1 MGKFGKLV
9 LVVAQGTA
17 LRAKIA
23 RLLQPAGYAL
33 ELAADERRALDLAVR
48 EEIDAAI
55 LVISSGL
62 ADLAFARRLSD
73 RVPRLIVLAER
84 SADIAKLARS
94 LPGADAYLLQP
105 LDEQKLLGR
114 LAELVASPGEDHAAL
129 APAALRIEG
138 CRFNLPGRTFVHAD
152 GREVALTRAESALL
166 IAFVRNPGRVLSRD
180 QLSQAIAGHGE
191 ELYGRSIDMHIGRLR
206 RKIEPDP
213 KAPRFIITVSGAGY
227 KFAAGPRTVEE
238 NRESP
243 AIEPGEK
250 MESAPKRA
258 RGPRINLPN
267 SGSERRQLTVLSCE
281 LVGSMVPTIDADPEE
296 VADVVHRFQD
306 ACAGAITSMGGSI
319 AAFTG
324 QEVLALFG
332 YPKAYEDDAE
342 RAVHAGLDL
351 AAKMEEL
358 VWPSGKPLQVRIGIA
373 TGLAVIAG
381 QAVVGEPSIV
391 APRLRSIAP
400 AGSILVAASTRKLLG
415 RAFICDDASSYELA
429 GISEKVTACLV
440 AGRRSIENRFSSTRG
455 PRLTQFVGR
464 QHELQQLLILWDRA
478 KANQGQVALLCGE
491 AGIGK
496 SRVCEVFLE
505 RINAKPH
512 VTIRYQCAPH
522 HANSPFFPIIDQIE
536 HAAQIKRGDAPD
548 VKLEKLEAA
557 LSESSAATPVD
568 MRSLAAL
575 LSIPTGELP
584 ASGLTPQRQ
593 KDLTIAA
600 LIRHIVGFARDQPL
614 VVELADA
621 HWADSSTLELF
632 SRIIASIKAAQVFV
646 LVSFRPEFFP
656 QWLDEPHVTMLRL
669 DRLGREQIEAM
680 IFDVAGQRALP
691 SEMYAQV
698 ISKTDGVP
706 LFVEELTK
714 SVLESGLLE
723 DAGDRL
729 TIIGPLPPLAIPTT
743 LLGSLTARL
752 DRLGPIKEIAQVGAA
767 IGREFSYRLLA
778 AVAPISGPPL
788 HAALAQLAAPELIFA
803 RGEPPDSTYVFKH
816 ALVQD
821 AAYGTLVRSKRQQ
834 LHCRIADALEQGF
847 PETVETQPELL
858 AHHLIQAGL
867 TERAIDYLRKAGQRT
882 IERSANAEAIRHL
895 TQALE
900 LLQSRPEGPARR
912 CAALGLEVML
922 SQAMIAAYGYAARNT
937 AEVLLRAKDL
947 IDDLTEPAQKLVIL
961 YGIWASHYVGGE
973 IVEQTDA
980 AGEFLKEAERNN
992 DTVALSVAHRIM
1004 GTTYLTKGEFTA
1016 ALPHLEQARALYDFQ
1031 HGAPMQYQY
1040 GQDVG
1045 VAALCYLSWAL
1056 WHLGSV
1062 DQASLVAADA
1072 VKRAEELSHPH
1083 TQAFTICHARGM
1095 IDIFRRS
1102 SEDMRSYA
1110 GSVVSLCQEHGLSHW
1125 MACGRILEGW
1135 ATVNEGEIDRG
1146 IELLRAGVAAWR
1158 EAGARLWLP
1167 LFLVLEAQAYN
1178 KAGRNEAALGAIEQA
1193 IAVSEETGERWYL
1206 AEILRIKAGL
1216 LSATGRVGDQVE
1228 ILFARSLEIARSQ
1241 QARCWELRTACDLA
1255 SLWRSKGRADEAL
1268 QLLQPIYAQFAE
1280 GFDSADLRHA
1290 KRILDELEPTVSQ
1303 KHS

>member
-33 ELAADERRALDLAVR
+33 ELAADERRALDLAVH
-48 EEIDAAI
+48 EDIDAAI

-84 SADIAKLARS
+84 SADLARLGRS
-94 LPGADAYLLQP
+94 LPGADAHLLQP

-114 LAELVASPGEDHAAL
+114 LAEMVASPGEDHAAL

-152 GREVALTRAESALL
+152 GREVALTRTEAALL
-166 IAFVRNPGRVLSRD
+166 VAFVRNPGRVLSRD

-191 ELYGRSIDMHIGRLR
+191 ELYGRSIDMHVGRLR
-206 RKIEPDP
+206 RKIEPYP

-227 KFAAGPRTVEE
+227 KFAAGPRTVDE

-243 AIEPGEK
+243 AAIEPGEQV
-250 MESAPKRA
+250 EAAPERA
-258 RGPRINLPN
+258 RGPRIDLPH

-281 LVGSMVPTIDADPEE
+281 LVGSMAPAIDVDPEDL
-296 VADVVHRFQD
+296 AGVVHRFQD
-306 ACAGAITSMGGSI
+306 ACASAITNMGGSV

-324 QEVLALFG
+324 HEVLALFG
-332 YPKAYEDDAE
+332 YPRAYEDDAE
-342 RAVHAGLDL
+342 RAAHAALDL
-351 AAKMEEL
+351 AAKVGEL
-358 VWPSGKPLQVRIGIA
+358 VWASGKPLQVRIGIA
-373 TGLAVIAG
+373 TGLVVVADQG
-381 QAVVGEPSIV
+381 VVGEPSTV
-391 APRLRSIAP
+391 APRLRNIAP

-415 RAFICDDASSYELA
+415 RAFVCDDSNSYQLA
-429 GISEKVTACLV
+429 GISEKVNACLV
-440 AGRRSIENRFSSTRG
+440 VGRRSIENRFSSTQG

-464 QHELQQLLILWDRA
+464 QHELQQLLTLWDRA

-496 SRVCEVFLE
+496 SRICEVFLE
-505 RINAKPH
+505 RIDAKPH
-512 VTIRYQCAPH
+512 STIRYQCALH

-557 LSESSAATPVD
+557 LPESSAATPVD

-584 ASGLTPQRQ
+584 APGLTPQRQ

-600 LIRHIVGFARDQPL
+600 LIRHILGFARDRPL

-621 HWADSSTLELF
+621 HWADSSTLEIF
-632 SRIIASIKAAQVFV
+632 SRIVASITAAQVFV
-646 LVSFRPEFFP
+646 LISFRPEFFP
-656 QWLDEPHVTMLRL
+656 QWLNEPHVTMLRL

-691 SEMYAQV
+691 SEMCAQI

-714 SVLESGLLE
+714 SVLESGLPGG
-723 DAGDRL
+723 AGDQL
-729 TIIGPLPPLAIPTT
+729 TTVGPLPPLAIPTT

-752 DRLGPIKEIAQVGAA
+752 DRLGPVREIAQVGAA

-834 LHCRIADALEQGF
+834 LHGRIADALEEGF

-867 TERAIDYLRKAGQRT
+867 TERAISYLRKAGQRT
-882 IERSANAEAIRHL
+882 IERSANTEAIRHL

-900 LLQSRPEGPARR
+900 LLRSRPEGPARR
-912 CAALGLEVML
+912 RAALGLEVMF
-922 SQAMIAAYGYAARNT
+922 SQAMIAVYGYAARET
-937 AEVLLRAKDL
+937 AEALLRARDL
-947 IDDLTEPAQKLVIL
+947 IDDETDPAQKLAIL
-961 YGIWASHYVGGE
+961 YGIWAGHYVGGE
-973 IVEQTDA
+973 VAKQTDA
-980 AGEFLKEAERNN
+980 AGEFLKEAERHT
-992 DTVALSVAHRIM
+992 DAAALSVAHRIM
-1004 GTTYLTKGEFTA
+1004 GTTYVTKGEFTA
-1016 ALPHLEQARALYDFQ
+1016 ALPHLEQARALYDPQ
-1031 HGAPMQYQY
+1031 HRAPLQYQY

-1045 VAALCYLSWAL
+1045 AAALCYLSWAL

-1062 DQASLVAADA
+1062 DQSSQIAADA
-1072 VKRAEELSHPH
+1072 VTRAEELSHPH
-1083 TQAFTICHARGM
+1083 TQAFTLCHARGM
-1095 IDIFRRS
+1095 IDIFQRS

-1110 GSVVSLCQEHGLSHW
+1110 RSVVSLCQEHGLSHW

-1167 LFLVLEAQAYN
+1167 LFLALEAQACN

-1193 IAVSEETGERWYL
+1193 IAISEQTGEYWCL
-1206 AEILRIKAGL
+1206 AEILRVKAGL
-1216 LSATGRVGDQVE
+1216 LSAAERASDQVE
-1228 ILFARSLEIARSQ
+1228 ILFAKSLEIARGQ

-1255 SLWRSKGRADEAL
+1255 SFWQSKGRAIEAL
-1268 QLLQPIYAQFAE
+1268 HLLQPIYAQFTE

-1290 KRILDELEPTVSQ
+1290 KQILDSLDPTASQ
-1303 KHS
+1303 K